1 MLFPTERFPY
11 TNFHDLNLDWI
22 LDQVK
27 KIAEEL
33 QQLQQKED
41 ADRDAIVALEK
52 RLDDFIASIDDDYI
66 RKVVDEYLQYG
77 VWFGL
82 TDSGYYVVY
91 IPSGWDDIA
100 FKTTGLDIELEAQPE
115 YGHLVITY

>member
-33 QQLQQKED
+33 QRLQQKED
-41 ADRDAIVALEK
+41 ADHDAIAALEK

>member
-11 TNFHDLNLDWI
+11 TNFHDLNLDWV

-41 ADRDAIVALEK
+41 ADQDAIAALEK

>member
-27 KIAEEL
+27 TIAEEL
-33 QQLQQKED
+33 QELQQREG
-41 ADRDAIVALEK
+41 ADRDAIAALEQ

-66 RKVVDEYLQYG
+66 RAVVNEYLQYG
-77 VWFGL
+77 LWFGL
-82 TDSGYYVVY
+82 SDAGYFVVY
-91 IPSGWDDIA
+91 IPTGWEDIA
-100 FKTTGLDIELEAQPE
+100 FKTSGLDIELEAQPQ

>member
-11 TNFHDLNLDWI
+11 TNFHDLNLDWV

-33 QQLQQKED
+33 PQLQQKED
-41 ADRDAIVALEK
+41 ADQDAIAALEK

>member
-41 ADRDAIVALEK
+41 ADRDAIAALEK

-100 FKTTGLDIELEAQPE
+100 FRTTGLDIELEAQPE

>member
-41 ADRDAIVALEK
+41 ADRDEIAALEK
-52 RLDDFIASIDDDYI
+52 RLVDFIASIDDDYI

-100 FKTTGLDIELEAQPE
+100 FRTTGLDIELEAQPE